1 MFHTGRK
8 PYRLRLF
15 LYSKPLNL
23 FGVASFFGYVSRYV
37 KHL

>member
-8 PYRLRLF
+8 LSCLRLF
-15 LYSKPLNL
+15 LYSNL
-23 FGVASFFGYVSRYV
+23 LDFDAAVSKTCYVSRYV